1 MSLSDTQL
9 GALQTAERVSSVFSV
24 LGSVF
29 VITTYLYSQ
38 AFHKPINRLVFYAS
52 FGNMATNVAT
62 LISRSGIAAGVTS
75 PLCQFQAFIIQMFM
89 PADSL
94 WTLAMAFNVYLTF
107 FHRYSASQL
116 RSLEWKYLLICYGIP
131 FVPAIAFVFAET
143 KERGRIFGSATLW
156 CWITVEWNALRI
168 AIFYGPVWVVLA
180 LTMFIYACVGKVVY
194 KNHRQFRNLTT
205 TTDNATISNNL
216 LFLLLYYNLCYHWT
230 LIKML
235 RYSILKNPN
244 RERRWAMHSARLF
257 AEPANPKNGGGGGG
271 QPVNSKTTE
280 VHITSESAL
289 ESGFDTPLDSDR
301 DSFGDRSNIEKY
313 PRYAVNIESSIQT
326 PAVNDTQAPQRRTAS
341 PADRAAWAYLKCAM
355 LFFFAL
361 LITWVPATINR
372 VATLVDP
379 ELVSFPLN
387 FIESIFLPLQGFWNA
402 VIYISTSIPAF
413 KALLVTPPR
422 RSFIALNDMPRRNVM
437 GSDIP
442 ATKSESMTDL
452 RGN

>member
-1 MSLSDTQL
+1 MSLSTDEL

-29 VITTYLYSQ
+29 VIGTYLYSE

-62 LISRSGIAAGVTS
+62 LISRSGIAAGVNS

-116 RSLEWKYLLICYGIP
+116 RSLEWKYLLFCYGIP
-131 FVPAIAFVFAET
+131 LIPAIAFVCTET
-143 KERGRIFGSATLW
+143 EARGRIFGSATLW

-168 AIFYGPVWVVLA
+168 AIFYGPVWVVLVI
-180 LTMFIYACVGKVVY
+180 TMSIYAFVGKVVY

-205 TTDNATISNNL
+205 TTDNATATTIPNND
-216 LFLLLYYNLCYHWT
+216 N
-230 LIKML
+230 
-235 RYSILKNPN
+235 
-244 RERRWAMHSARLF
+244 A
-257 AEPANPKNGGGGGG
+257 
-271 QPVNSKTTE
+271 PVNSKTTE

-289 ESGFDTPLDSDR
+289 ESGFDTPFDSSR
-301 DSFGDRSNIEKY
+301 GNSKARSNTEKY
-313 PRYAVNIESSIQT
+313 PRYAVNIESSMENTAGQIGE
-326 PAVNDTQAPQRRTAS
+326 APQRRVTS
-341 PADRAAWAYLKCAM
+341 TADRAAWAYLKCAI

-372 VATLVDP
+372 VATLVQP

-387 FIESIFLPLQGFWNA
+387 FVESIFLPLQGFWNA
-402 VIYISTSIPAF
+402 IIYISTSIPAC
-413 KALLVTPPR
+413 KALINPPR
-422 RSFIALNDMPRRNVM
+422 RSFIALNDLPRRTVM
-437 GSDIP
+437 GTDTP
-442 ATKSESMTDL
+442 ASKSESMVDL

>member
-1 MSLSDTQL
+1 MSLTNDQL

-29 VITTYLYSQ
+29 VISTYLYSE

-52 FGNMATNVAT
+52 WGNMATNVAT

-75 PLCQFQAFIIQMFM
+75 PLCQLQAFIIQMFM

-94 WTLAMAFNVYLTF
+94 WSLAMAFNVYLTF

-116 RSLEWKYLLICYGIP
+116 RSLEWKYLLICYGVPLIP
-131 FVPAIAFVFAET
+131 ALVFVFTGTED
-143 KERGRIFGSATLW
+143 RGRIFGSATLW

-168 AIFYGPVWVVLA
+168 AIFYGPVWVVLVI
-180 LTMFIYACVGKVVY
+180 TMTIYAFVGKVVY

-205 TTDNATISNNL
+205 TTDNATATAI
-216 LFLLLYYNLCYHWT
+216 
-230 LIKML
+230 
-235 RYSILKNPN
+235 PN
-244 RERRWAMHSARLF
+244 DGS
-257 AEPANPKNGGGGGG
+257 GGGAA
-271 QPVNSKTTE
+271 PVNSKTTE

-289 ESGFDTPLDSDR
+289 ESGFDTSFDNNSDN
-301 DSFGDRSNIEKY
+301 FKPRSDTEKY
-313 PRYAVNIESSIQT
+313 PRYAVNIESSIET
-326 PAVNDTQAPQRRTAS
+326 RARNDTEVRQRRTTS
-341 PADRAAWAYLKCAM
+341 SADRAAWAYLKCAL

-372 VATLVDP
+372 VATLVEP
-379 ELVSFPLN
+379 ESVSFPLN

-402 VIYISTSIPAF
+402 VIYLSTSIPAC
-413 KALLVTPPR
+413 KALLSPPR
-422 RSFIALNDMPRRNVM
+422 RSFIALTDLPRRTIM
-437 GSDIP
+437 GSDTP
-442 ATKSESMTDL
+442 ASKSESMVDL

>member
-1 MSLSDTQL
+1 MSLSNDQL

-24 LGSVF
+24 LGSIF
-29 VITTYLYSQ
+29 VISTYLYSE

-52 FGNMATNVAT
+52 WGNMATNVAT

-75 PLCQFQAFIIQMFM
+75 HLCQLQAFIIQMFM

-116 RSLEWKYLLICYGIP
+116 RSLEWKYLLFCYGVP
-131 FVPAIAFVFAET
+131 FVPAIAFVFAGTED
-143 KERGRIFGSATLW
+143 RGRIFGSATLW

-168 AIFYGPVWVVLA
+168 AIFYGPVWVVL
-180 LTMFIYACVGKVVY
+180 LITMSIYAFVGKVVY
-194 KNHRQFRNLTT
+194 KNHRQFRNLST
-205 TTDNATISNNL
+205 TTDNATATAIP
-216 LFLLLYYNLCYHWT
+216 
-230 LIKML
+230 
-235 RYSILKNPN
+235 PN
-244 RERRWAMHSARLF
+244 D
-257 AEPANPKNGGGGGG
+257 GGGSGGT
-271 QPVNSKTTE
+271 PVNSKTTE

-289 ESGFDTPLDSDR
+289 ESGFNTPFDSDQ
-301 DSFGDRSNIEKY
+301 DNFKARSNTDKY
-313 PRYAVNIESSIQT
+313 PRYAVNIESSIET
-326 PAVNDTQAPQRRTAS
+326 AARNDTELPQQRKAS
-341 PADRAAWAYLKCAM
+341 PADRAAWAYLKCAL

-372 VATLVDP
+372 VATLVRPD
-379 ELVSFPLN
+379 LVSFPLN

-413 KALLVTPPR
+413 KALISPPR
-422 RSFIALNDMPRRNVM
+422 RSFIALTDLPRRTVM
-437 GSDIP
+437 GTETP
-442 ATKSESMTDL
+442 ASKSESMVDL